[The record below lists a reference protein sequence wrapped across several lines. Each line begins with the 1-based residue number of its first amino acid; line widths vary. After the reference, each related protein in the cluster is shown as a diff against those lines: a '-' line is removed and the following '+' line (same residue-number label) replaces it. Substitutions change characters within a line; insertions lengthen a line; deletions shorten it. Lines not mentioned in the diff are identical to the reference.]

1 MFYKTSERVQK
12 AYLLNETARF
22 FFVVVVFLNR
32 TPSSNSPF
40 LEIKDWNLGRKDR
53 TRGAVTEL
61 GPHWAPHLD
70 GHACYWAQEPSLGE
84 AWMCDASPGDRRL
97 AGERDLWGRFSQQ
110 TAVLRFP
117 FCRQGSSCPSLV
129 GSYGLSYST
138 CSVWG
143 FSFRKSGS

>member
-1 MFYKTSERVQK
+1 MR
-12 AYLLNETARF
+12 LLD

-40 LEIKDWNLGRKDR
+40 LEIKDWNLGRKDG

-84 AWMCDASPGDRRL
+84 AWMCDASPGTGGWRVSRIYG
-97 AGERDLWGRFSQQ
+97 AVSPSRQQ
-110 TAVLRFP
+110 F
-117 FCRQGSSCPSLV
+117 
-129 GSYGLSYST
+129 
-138 CSVWG
+138 
-143 FSFRKSGS
+143 